1 MDYDFGLLSTNNET
15 CHLNYLLREVICI
28 CVILY
33 VNYRQMLE
41 RIISYCRATFLLYV
55 VHTAAIIKLQ
65 IYIAPKVACKCS

>member
-28 CVILY
+28 SVILY

-41 RIISYCRATFLLYV
+41 RIISYYRATFLLYA
-55 VHTAAIIKLQ
+55 VHASSICKLT
-65 IYIAPKVACKCS
+65 KGLTFFL